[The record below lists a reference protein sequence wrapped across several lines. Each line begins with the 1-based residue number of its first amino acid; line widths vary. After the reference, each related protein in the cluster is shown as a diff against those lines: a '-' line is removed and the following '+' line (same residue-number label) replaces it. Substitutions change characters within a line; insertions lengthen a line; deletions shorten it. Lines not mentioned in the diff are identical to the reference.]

1 VGTVRDT
8 LQLPDMRRIELGYG
22 LSITGEL
29 AGTVALVVYAA
40 GAGGAAL
47 VAAYAARTLAA
58 MGVARRPAHSDRHGR
73 AAIAY
78 PCPGPGGVPHRC
90 HRHSTSVAAADA
102 LAARRLSTDPPG
114 RSDGSARS

>member
-1 VGTVRDT
+1 
-8 LQLPDMRRIELGYG
+8 MRRIELGYG

-29 AGTVALVVYAA
+29 AGTVALVVYAV

-47 VAAYAARTLAA
+47 VAAYAARTLAG

-114 RSDGSARS
+114 RSDGSART